1 MSVSSIAEFPEP
13 SLVCS
18 WSWVLSKSLWMDD
31 RTDGH
36 TRPLLFEV
44 PSSLWSC
51 LHAQNHSESHAM
63 WGLEA

>member
-1 MSVSSIAEFPEP
+1 MSVSSITEFPEP

-31 RTDGH
+31 RMDGH
-36 TRPLLFEV
+36 MRPLLFEA

-51 LHAQNHSESHAM
+51 LHAQSHSESHVM